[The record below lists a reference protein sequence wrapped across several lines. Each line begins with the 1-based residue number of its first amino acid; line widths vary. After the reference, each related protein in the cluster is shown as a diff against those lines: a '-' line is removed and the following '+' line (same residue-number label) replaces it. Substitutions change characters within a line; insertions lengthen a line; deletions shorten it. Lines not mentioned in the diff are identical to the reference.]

1 MRETTKTPGFT
12 SPAFSLERNLV
23 QVTLVEAPGLEPGSE
38 KQVIQAST
46 SVVYD
51 LFLALQSPI
60 DRIHPRQLVFG
71 VP

>member
-1 MRETTKTPGFT
+1 MPLDYVREERDTKT
-12 SPAFSLERNLV
+12 ALCAV
-23 QVTLVEAPGLEPGSE
+23 LVEAPGLEPGSE

-60 DRIHPRQLVFG
+60 DGIHPRQLVFG